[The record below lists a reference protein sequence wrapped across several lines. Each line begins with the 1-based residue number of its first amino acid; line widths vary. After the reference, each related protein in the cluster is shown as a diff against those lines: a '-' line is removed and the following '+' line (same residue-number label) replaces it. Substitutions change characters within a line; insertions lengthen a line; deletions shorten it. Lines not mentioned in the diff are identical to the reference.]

1 MYKTGCRRRYDC
13 RHGFGKRQGTGTA
26 GVCKHVKLLKLL
38 KLGTSLRFLTCKKND
53 PRGQANCHCC
63 QIGGGRQQVLAE
75 EEAEAEAAEEEAE
88 VVSSKQSYSNARS
101 AVIVSS
107 DNRRRWLPEVRIS
120 RGRLQVCAA
129 FATRATALTRI
140 GRNQHQPSHR
150 RGRAGQG

>member
-1 MYKTGCRRRYDC
+1 M
-13 RHGFGKRQGTGTA
+13 
-26 GVCKHVKLLKLL
+26 
-38 KLGTSLRFLTCKKND
+38 
-53 PRGQANCHCC
+53 
-63 QIGGGRQQVLAE
+63 LAE
-75 EEAEAEAAEEEAE
+75 EEAEAEAAEEEAEAAEEEAE

-150 RGRAGQG
+150 RGRAGQGRRRHWNRVFGSHDKPALQVFTNVSRTRVLG